1 MPSKV
6 SGVLR
11 GYWGSIGEALDGSER
26 CLRGLIGVLKELWA
40 SSCLR
45 GALKAPGILRGS
57 SEVPQRCLRGVLE
70 ESQRCLG
77 GLIGAS
83 VVPWRS
89 DMHLV
94 GALEVPWRCSG
105 GALEVHQECLG

>member
-11 GYWGSIGEALDGSER
+11 GYWGSIREALDGSER
-26 CLRGLIGVLKELWA
+26 CLRGLIGVLKEPWA